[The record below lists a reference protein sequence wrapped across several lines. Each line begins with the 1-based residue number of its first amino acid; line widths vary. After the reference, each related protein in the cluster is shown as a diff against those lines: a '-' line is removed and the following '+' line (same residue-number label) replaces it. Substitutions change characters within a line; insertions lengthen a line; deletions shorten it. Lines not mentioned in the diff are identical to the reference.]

1 MYRAFL
7 VIGLAALLTGGCKAY
22 VDDSAGR
29 TAGEVIDDAVID
41 MRVKA
46 RLIGDSELSG
56 FRIRVDV
63 DKGVVRLRGKIKRP
77 ELRER
82 ALKLVREVRGV
93 VDVLDKLELVE
104 SKSGDPKAEK
114 AKEGDSNA
122 PS

>member
-1 MYRAFL
+1 MYRAFF
-7 VIGLAALLTGGCKAY
+7 VIGLAAILTGGCKAY

-29 TAGEVIDDAVID
+29 TAGEVIDDTVID

-46 RLIGDSELSG
+46 RLIGDKELSG

-63 DKGVVRLRGKIKRP
+63 DKGVVMLRGKIKRP
-77 ELRER
+77 ELRQR

-93 VDVLDKLELVE
+93 VDVVDKLELVE
-104 SKSGDPKAEK
+104 SKAEDPKGE
-114 AKEGDSNA
+114 DSKA